1 MKQLYITCADMRI
14 PYDWT
19 PRQLER
25 ALMLRK
31 IKLDNEAEVI
41 EIFGRYLDMIKSL
54 DKQIAA
60 KQKELLSTASYFG
73 QPENK

>member
-1 MKQLYITCADMRI
+1 MRQIYITCAGMRI

-31 IKLDNEAEVI
+31 IKIDNEADVM
-41 EIFGRYLDMIKSL
+41 EIFGKYLDMIKSL
-54 DKQIAA
+54 DEQIAA
-60 KQKELLSTASYFG
+60 KQKELLRAGTF
-73 QPENK
+73 